1 MEKYDKLL
9 NFEEKKKLVIQRLED
24 FDLPYTEEDV
34 KKLIHQFWCIGC
46 CNEANVT
53 EIVLQHQYN
62 IS

>member
-9 NFEEKKKLVIQRLED
+9 NFEEQKKLVIQRLDD
-24 FDLPYTEEDV
+24 FDLPYTEEEV
-34 KKLIHQFWCIGC
+34 ERLIRQYWCIGC
-46 CNEANVT
+46 CNEQNVT